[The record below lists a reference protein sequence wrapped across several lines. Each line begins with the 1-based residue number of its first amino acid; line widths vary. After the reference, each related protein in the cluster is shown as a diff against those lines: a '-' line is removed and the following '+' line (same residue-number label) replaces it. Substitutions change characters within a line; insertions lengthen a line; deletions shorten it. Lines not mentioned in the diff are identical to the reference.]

1 MGTVAEDIEAHGWH
15 CVFVFDPEG
24 EHSDFAYSI
33 GFEESYRHPEVMV
46 FGLGKDVSHAI
57 LADIAKDI
65 QSGAVFEPGKRVPDV
80 IGGDLDVCFQSV
92 RPEAYDEYLGTA
104 ANYYQGPFRALV
116 MFWPDKF
123 NVLPQ
128 EDGWQENDQVEATK
142 IV

>member
-1 MGTVAEDIEAHGWH
+1 M
-15 CVFVFDPEG
+15 
-24 EHSDFAYSI
+24 
-33 GFEESYRHPEVMV
+33 
-46 FGLGKDVSHAI
+46 SHAI

-65 QSGAVFEPGKRVPDV
+65 QSGAVFFEPGKRVPDV